1 MPFEPSQKLQTPIE
15 YLKGVGPIRAQ
26 FLKKELGIATFGDLL
41 FFFPFRY
48 EDKSNLKKINEV
60 IDQENV
66 LIRGQIVEFEE
77 IGVGRKKR
85 LIAYLEDGTGTM
97 ELVWFRSIAWIK
109 KTLSHAMEVQ
119 VYGKASY
126 FNRRF
131 SITHPELE
139 KIGEESNA
147 QEFPLFPI
155 YPSTEKLKAKHIN
168 GKVFAKLM
176 ASLLQQILPQ
186 DIIENLPNPITTEL
200 SFIPRLTA
208 LQQIHFPEN
217 EEMLHAATER
227 LKFEELFIDQM
238 NICKLKM
245 NRSKTRGHLF
255 GKVGEYF
262 NDFYKNDLPFDLTD
276 DQKQV
281 LKEIRQDTNTSF
293 QMNRLLQGDVGSGK
307 TIVALLAMLLAKDND
322 FQACLIAPTEIL
334 AQQHFASLKRMLYA
348 QDIKIAL
355 LTGSTK
361 AAERKLILPDLR
373 DGNLDILI
381 GTHALLEPKVIFN
394 NLGLCIIDEQ
404 HRFGVAQ
411 RAKMWQK
418 NSTPPH
424 ILVMT
429 ATPIPRTLAMTAY
442 GDLEVSVIKKLPPG
456 RKPIRTVHR
465 TDSKRSE
472 VMHFIKSEIEKG
484 HQIYIVY
491 PLIEE
496 SAKLDYENLEQ
507 GYELI
512 TTYFPSHTYKVAM
525 VHGRQSLEEREH
537 NMQGF
542 IKGEAQ
548 ILVATTVIEVGV
560 DVPNASVMIIES
572 SERFGLAQ
580 LHQLRGRV
588 GRGAAASYCILLTG
602 KKVSKDGKE
611 RISTMVNY
619 SSGFDISQ
627 KDLELRGPGDMHGT
641 KQSGILQYKL
651 ANIMEDSHL
660 MTTAREYALKI
671 LNEDAQLV
679 HPENSG
685 LKNYLAGNKG
695 STNWLEIS

>member
-1 MPFEPSQKLQTPIE
+1 
-15 YLKGVGPIRAQ
+15 
-26 FLKKELGIATFGDLL
+26 
-41 FFFPFRY
+41 
-48 EDKSNLKKINEV
+48 
-60 IDQENV
+60 
-66 LIRGQIVEFEE
+66 
-77 IGVGRKKR
+77 
-85 LIAYLEDGTGTM
+85 
-97 ELVWFRSIAWIK
+97 
-109 KTLSHAMEVQ
+109 
-119 VYGKASY
+119 
-126 FNRRF
+126 
-131 SITHPELE
+131 
-139 KIGEESNA
+139 
-147 QEFPLFPI
+147 
-155 YPSTEKLKAKHIN
+155 
-168 GKVFAKLM
+168 
-176 ASLLQQILPQ
+176 
-186 DIIENLPNPITTEL
+186 
-200 SFIPRLTA
+200 
-208 LQQIHFPEN
+208 
-217 EEMLHAATER
+217 
-227 LKFEELFIDQM
+227 
-238 NICKLKM
+238 
-245 NRSKTRGHLF
+245 
-255 GKVGEYF
+255 
-262 NDFYKNDLPFDLTD
+262 
-276 DQKQV
+276 
-281 LKEIRQDTNTSF
+281 
-293 QMNRLLQGDVGSGK
+293 
-307 TIVALLAMLLAKDND
+307 
-322 FQACLIAPTEIL
+322 
-334 AQQHFASLKRMLYA
+334 
-348 QDIKIAL
+348 
-355 LTGSTK
+355 
-361 AAERKLILPDLR
+361 
-373 DGNLDILI
+373 
-381 GTHALLEPKVIFN
+381 
-394 NLGLCIIDEQ
+394 
-404 HRFGVAQ
+404 
-411 RAKMWQK
+411 MWQK